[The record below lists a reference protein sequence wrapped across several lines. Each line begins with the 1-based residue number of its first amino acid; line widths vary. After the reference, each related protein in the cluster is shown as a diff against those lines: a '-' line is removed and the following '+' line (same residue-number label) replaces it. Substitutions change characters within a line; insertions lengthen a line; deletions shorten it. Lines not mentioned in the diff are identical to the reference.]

1 MAGAFVN
8 VNVKVNVN
16 VNESGGVDRGL
27 GGSDGGELVA
37 GGWLRVAGNFE
48 SGRRKA
54 EKSMGPE
61 PSLHG

>member
-1 MAGAFVN
+1 MEGERWKAEKG
-8 VNVKVNVN
+8 
-16 VNESGGVDRGL
+16 EGIRGL